1 MRRIVISLSLLMGL
15 LIHIAPP
22 ASAAENCLAN
32 FADIEWSNG
41 TPSGVKSLLGFDLVE
56 KITKTPSYIESIQTS
71 FAPINNYFLFGE
83 FTEYLTYNYVGKNC
97 TSRDVV
103 VSRFINENSI
113 NYKYASLSD
122 RIDAEA
128 SNFQVKQNSI
138 KFYDE
143 LKKYLTK
150 QTFEVNNKESENS
163 SALLISRFI
172 DQEESKYDRKVVSLG
187 SASDWF
193 IYFPSKCGSFMQR
206 VTPGQ
211 ISPFPVAAPLN
222 WAAYTPIEFKSNG
235 NCLAELRI
243 GGQYSVAEKIS
254 DVKYFVKASSPTK
267 VITCTKG
274 KLTKKVTAVKPKCP
288 AGYKVKK

>member
-1 MRRIVISLSLLMGL
+1 MAVSLILFIGL
-15 LIHIAPP
+15 LIPIAPS
-22 ASAAENCLAN
+22 ASAAEKCLAN
-32 FADIEWSNG
+32 FADSEWSTG
-41 TPSGVKSLLGFDLVE
+41 TPSGAKNLLGFDLVE
-56 KITKTPSYIESIQTS
+56 KITKTPGYIELIQTS

-83 FTEYLTYNYVGKNC
+83 FTESLTYNYVGKNC

-103 VSRFINENSI
+103 ISRVMNENSI
-113 NYKYASLSD
+113 NYKYASLSE

-143 LKKYLTK
+143 LKKYLTN
-150 QTFEVNNKESENS
+150 QTFKVNNKKSENS

-172 DQEESKYDRKVVSLG
+172 DQEEAKYDRKVVSLG

-193 IYFPSKCGSFMQR
+193 IYFPSKCGSFMES
-206 VTPGQ
+206 VTPGR
-211 ISPFPVAAPLN
+211 ISPFPLAAPLN
-222 WAAYTPIEFKSNG
+222 WAAYRPIEFKSNG

-254 DVKYFVKASSPTK
+254 DLNYFVNDSGPTT
-267 VITCTKG
+267 VITCKKG
-274 KLTKKVTAVKPKCP
+274 KATKKVKGINPKCP
-288 AGYKVKK
+288 TGYRKAA